1 MEAYREVTGDF
12 ENSEMA
18 IGGATYARFLPCAV
32 SFAHYF
38 LGNQNWHMKTMS
50 VLVLTVWK
58 KLQKY
63 T

>member
-32 SFAHYF
+32 SFGPLFPWEPELAHEDNECISIDS
-38 LGNQNWHMKTMS
+38 LE
-50 VLVLTVWK
+50 